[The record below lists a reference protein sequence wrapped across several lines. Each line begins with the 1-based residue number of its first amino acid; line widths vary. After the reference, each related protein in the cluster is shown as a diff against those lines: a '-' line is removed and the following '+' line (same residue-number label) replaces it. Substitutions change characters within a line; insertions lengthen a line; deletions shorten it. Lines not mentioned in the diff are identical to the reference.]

1 MCLPGYVRIESMS
14 RRQELNIDGL
24 ANLASVGGLL
34 FFNNLALSSMASL
47 SQLTT
52 VGGPLSI
59 TNVFSLSTLDGL
71 DGVTSVGAINIR
83 NTVSIN

>member
-1 MCLPGYVRIESMS
+1 MS
-14 RRQELNIDGL
+14 RSQELNIDGL
-24 ANLASVGGLL
+24 ENLASVGGLL

-71 DGVTSVGAINIR
+71 NGVTSVGAINIR